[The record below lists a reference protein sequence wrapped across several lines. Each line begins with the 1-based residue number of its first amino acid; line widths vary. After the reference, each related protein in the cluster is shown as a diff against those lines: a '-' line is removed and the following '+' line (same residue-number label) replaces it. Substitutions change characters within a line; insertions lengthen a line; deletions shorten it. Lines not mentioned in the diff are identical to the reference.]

1 MTIKSI
7 QLALHQMHPTNMK
20 YLGLIMLLFLSK
32 FTSGQNSPRVYTTFD
47 NVAVFDDFSYI
58 TNRWAQKSSSAERF
72 IISDKKYTVS
82 RVKNTYFSVTLAKDL
97 NSLSDFEL
105 ITSIEVE
112 KSKENKKASGGVV
125 LKAQK
130 SGNGALVLEI
140 NNKRQYRI
148 NALRNG
154 VMKPLFGDKND
165 GWIKSKYLNK
175 TGINE
180 IKIATRGGE
189 YDVYFNNQFERSFIE
204 TSFKSGRLGFFANAQ
219 STLIAHV
226 FILKING
233 SLADK
238 PKKEEKEIS
247 ESGGDDT
254 YTELVKVFKAKIDK
268 QQAEIERLTYDLN
281 ICQANL
287 AIDTT
292 SASKVK
298 VLEEDN
304 KALQTERDRLEE
316 ELKQAKKRLTY
327 LESMKEDIESQTNGD
342 LILHLTGLLSKEK
355 DKNKALEQ
363 QVEDLKKEIGELRR
377 RN

>member
-1 MTIKSI
+1 
-7 QLALHQMHPTNMK
+7 MK

-32 FTSGQNSPRVYTTFD
+32 FTSGQTSPRVYTTFE

-58 TNRWAQKSSSAERF
+58 TNRWAQKSSSSERF

-82 RVKNTYFSVTLAKDL
+82 RVKNSYFSITLAKDVH
-97 NSLSDFEL
+97 SLSDFEL

-112 KSKENKKASGGVV
+112 KSKENSKASGGIV

-130 SGNGALVLEI
+130 SGNAALVIEI

-154 VMKPLFGDKND
+154 VMKPLFGEKND

-175 TGINE
+175 SGINE
-180 IKIATRGGE
+180 VKIATKGGE
-189 YDVYFNNQFERSFIE
+189 YDVYFNNQFTRSFIE
-204 TSFKSGRLGFFANAQ
+204 TSFKSGRVGFFANAQ
-219 STLIAHV
+219 STLVGHV

-233 SLADK
+233 SLQDT
-238 PKKEEKEIS
+238 PEKEDEVDV
-247 ESGGDDT
+247 ESGSGTDDT

-292 SASKVK
+292 SATKVK
-298 VLEEDN
+298 VLEEE
-304 KALQTERDRLEE
+304 KQALQTERDQLDE
-316 ELKQAKKRLTY
+316 ELKQTKKRLTY

-355 DKNKALEQ
+355 EKNKALEK
-363 QVEDLKKEIGELRR
+363 QVQDLKNEIGELRR